1 MSNLA
6 KIAVRAGLISL
17 VGLVIVACGS
27 PVTLPPDTPAAATR
41 PAAVFP
47 SSTPNP
53 STTPRSATTTPSPSA
68 PPTQALATITPVTSP
83 TSDAWRPFT
92 GCSAGSTPV
101 SRSALPAASS
111 HLGWKHFTVPDY
123 NFAIDMPPDRQ
134 LVVVP
139 NALCLAPQA
148 SPQVALTIGYR
159 GPIEDVNIVRSGVG
173 AGDLITRG
181 TAIILGKTVPR
192 IVLVY
197 QGKDK
202 AILYNY
208 ATEINTPQIVLTASL
223 DDWRTDYDAAVLT
236 PTLQTTADQIVATLA
251 TVTLSPT
258 WKTYTS
264 PTFHVSVQYPPNWHP
279 DSSGQ
284 ALYSG
289 PDGFFSITAAVSLA
303 PTAQVACQITLDSSQ
318 MHNGLE
324 PQFGHQPTMQSV
336 QIDRQ
341 PACLILPS
349 ADQPESY
356 RGLALLFVD
365 YPASIAR
372 GDILQFWADKY
383 HIRDLGARLKFIRTP

>member
-1 MSNLA
+1 
-6 KIAVRAGLISL
+6 
-17 VGLVIVACGS
+17 
-27 PVTLPPDTPAAATR
+27 
-41 PAAVFP
+41 
-47 SSTPNP
+47 
-53 STTPRSATTTPSPSA
+53 
-68 PPTQALATITPVTSP
+68 
-83 TSDAWRPFT
+83 
-92 GCSAGSTPV
+92 
-101 SRSALPAASS
+101 
-111 HLGWKHFTVPDY
+111 
-123 NFAIDMPPDRQ
+123 

-139 NALCLAPQA
+139 NALCLAPTA

-159 GPIEDVNIVRSGVG
+159 GLIEDKNIVRSGVG

-251 TVTLSPT
+251 TVTPSPT

-279 DSSGQ
+279 DNSGQ

-289 PDGFFSITAAVSLA
+289 PDGFFNITAAANLA
-303 PTAQVACQITLDSSQ
+303 PTAQIACQITLGDAQ
-318 MHNGLE
+318 THNGLQ
-324 PQFGHQPTMQSV
+324 PQFGHQPTMQLV
-336 QIDRQ
+336 QVDHQ
-341 PACLILPS
+341 AACLILPS
-349 ADQPESY
+349 ADQQAAY

-365 YPASIAR
+365 YPTAIAR
-372 GDILQFWADKY
+372 GDVLRFWADKY
-383 HIRDLGARLKFIRTP
+383 HIRDLAARLTFVRTP

>member
-1 MSNLA
+1 MSTLMSSA
-6 KIAVRAGLISL
+6 ARVGLVAL
-17 VGLVIVACGS
+17 VGLVIVDCSS
-27 PVTLPPDTPAAATR
+27 PVTLPPDTPTPASR

-53 STTPRSATTTPSPSA
+53 STTPRSAITTPSPSA
-68 PPTQALATITPVTSP
+68 PPTQALATISPVTSP
-83 TSDAWRPFT
+83 TSDAWHPFI

-123 NFAIDMPPDRQ
+123 SFAIDVPPDWQ

-139 NALCLAPQA
+139 NALCLAPEA

-197 QGKDK
+197 QGQDK

-223 DDWRTDYDAAVLT
+223 DDWRTHYDAAVLI

-251 TVTLSPT
+251 TVTLSPA

-264 PTFHVSVQYPPNWHP
+264 PTFHVSVRYPPNWHP
-279 DSSGQ
+279 DSSSQ

-289 PDGFFSITAAVSLA
+289 PDGFFNITAAASLA
-303 PTAQVACQITLDSSQ
+303 PTAQIACQITLDSSQ
-318 MHNGLE
+318 THNGLE
-324 PQFGHQPTMQSV
+324 PQFGHQPTMQVV
-336 QIDRQ
+336 QVDHQ
-341 PACLILPS
+341 AACLILPS
-349 ADQPESY
+349 ADQLESY

-365 YPASIAR
+365 YPTTIAR
-372 GDILQFWADKY
+372 GNVLQFWADKV
-383 HIRDLGARLKFIRTP
+383 HIRDLAARLKFIQTP